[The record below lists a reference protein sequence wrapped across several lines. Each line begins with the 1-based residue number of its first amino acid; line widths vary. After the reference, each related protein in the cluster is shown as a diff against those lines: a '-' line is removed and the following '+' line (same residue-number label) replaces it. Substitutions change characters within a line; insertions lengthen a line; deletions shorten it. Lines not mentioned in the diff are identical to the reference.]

1 VFHDRSPRVLYRK
14 NTGKAWTSLDPTSNS
29 DSFIIGGQCRNFKE
43 DFGYSWIASYRT
55 TQLRGTVGGAGEIG
69 QDQGVQLVNVKIEIS
84 CGGRMTFILNNN
96 EIQEALN
103 IDECLEVMED
113 SYREQAHS
121 RAVNRPT
128 CHSYLPHSL
137 PNSTYSFKSVDGG
150 VGKLGVLAL
159 RVTSDI
165 VQEQQLH
172 GSVRL
177 EKVPLANGM
186 FVGLV
191 QLFSAATGELLA
203 IMPDGFIQQVRVGV
217 TSALGMKVMARRNS
231 EVMGLIGSGGQAKA
245 HYRFMTAVMAIKK
258 VKVFSPNVDH
268 RESFVAEMENQT
280 GVAGEAVGSAEE
292 AIQGSD
298 VICSATNSSRPVVK
312 TDWLQP
318 GMHYNSIREFETDM
332 AVLDKCDV
340 ISIHTKFGGIQHYQ
354 PPGIDEDMPGVRR
367 ELPRDWSKYPE
378 ICDLIA
384 GKAPSRTSDRQI
396 TFFLNNVGTGVQ
408 FAAIGYCAYKG
419 AKEKGL
425 GKEIP
430 TDWFLQ
436 DIKP

>member
-1 VFHDRSPRVLYRK
+1 MTLI
-14 NTGKAWTSLDPTSNS
+14 LSN
-29 DSFIIGGQCRNFKE
+29 K
-43 DFGYSWIASYRT
+43 
-55 TQLRGTVGGAGEIG
+55 
-69 QDQGVQLVNVKIEIS
+69 
-84 CGGRMTFILNNN
+84 
-96 EIQEALN
+96 EIQDALD

-113 SYREQAHS
+113 SYREQANS

-165 VQEQQLH
+165 VQEQELH
-172 GSVRL
+172 GSLRL
-177 EKVPLANGM
+177 EKVPLAKGM

-191 QLFSAATGELLA
+191 QLFSAETGELLA

-245 HYRFMTAVMAIKK
+245 HYRFMTAVMPIKK

-268 RESFVAEMENQT
+268 RRAFVAEMEKET
-280 GVAGEAVGSAEE
+280 GIEGEPVGSAEE
-292 AIQGSD
+292 AVKETD
-298 VICSATNSSRPVVK
+298 VICSATNSSRPVLN

-332 AVLDKCDV
+332 AVLQKCDV
-340 ISIHTKFGGIQHYQ
+340 ISIHTSFGGIQHYQ
-354 PPGIDEDMPGVRR
+354 PPGIDYDMPGVRR
-367 ELPRDWSKYPE
+367 EQPRDWSKYPE

-384 GKAPSRTSDRQI
+384 GKAPSRTTDQQI

-408 FAAIGYCAYKG
+408 FAAMGYCAYKG

>member
-1 VFHDRSPRVLYRK
+1 
-14 NTGKAWTSLDPTSNS
+14 
-29 DSFIIGGQCRNFKE
+29 
-43 DFGYSWIASYRT
+43 
-55 TQLRGTVGGAGEIG
+55 
-69 QDQGVQLVNVKIEIS
+69 
-84 CGGRMTFILNNN
+84 MTLILSNN
-96 EIQEALN
+96 EIREALD
-103 IDECLEVMED
+103 IAECLDVMQD
-113 SYREQAHS
+113 SYREQASS

-165 VQEQQLH
+165 VQEQKLH

-177 EKVPLANGM
+177 EKVPLAKGK

-191 QLFSAATGELLA
+191 ELFSAETGELLA

-217 TSALGMKVMARRNS
+217 TSALAMKVMARQNS

-245 HYRFMTAVMAIKK
+245 HYRFMTSVMPIKK
-258 VKVFSPNVDH
+258 VKVFSPDVEH
-268 RESFVAEMENQT
+268 RKAFVSEMETET
-280 GVAGEAVGSAEE
+280 GVEGEAVDSAE
-292 AIQGSD
+292 AALNATD
-298 VICSATNSSRPVVK
+298 VICSATNSSEPVLQA
-312 TDWLQP
+312 DWLQP

-332 AVLDKCDV
+332 AVLNKCDI
-340 ISIHTKFGGIQHYQ
+340 ISIHTRFGGIQHYQ
-354 PPGIDEDMPGVRR
+354 PPGIDDDMPGVRR
-367 ELPRDWSKYPE
+367 EKPRDWSRYPE
-378 ICDLIA
+378 ISDLIA
-384 GKAPSRTSDRQI
+384 GKAASRTDDRQI

-408 FAAIGYCAYKG
+408 FAAIGYCAFKG
-419 AKEKGL
+419 AQEKGL
-425 GKEIP
+425 GREIP

>member
-1 VFHDRSPRVLYRK
+1 
-14 NTGKAWTSLDPTSNS
+14 
-29 DSFIIGGQCRNFKE
+29 
-43 DFGYSWIASYRT
+43 
-55 TQLRGTVGGAGEIG
+55 
-69 QDQGVQLVNVKIEIS
+69 
-84 CGGRMTFILNNN
+84 MTLILNNH
-96 EIQEALN
+96 EIQQAL
-103 IDECLEVMED
+103 DVKECLEVMED

-128 CHSYLPHSL
+128 CHCYLAHSL

-165 VQEQQLH
+165 VQEQQLY

-177 EKVPLANGM
+177 EKVPLAKGM

-191 QLFSAATGELLA
+191 QLFSAETGELLA

-217 TSALGMKVMARRNS
+217 TSAIGMKVMARKNS
-231 EVMGLIGSGGQAKA
+231 QVMGLIGSGGQAKA
-245 HYRFMTAVMAIKK
+245 HYRFMTSVMPIRK
-258 VKVFSPNVDH
+258 VKVFSPNPEH
-268 RESFVAEMENQT
+268 RKAFVAEMEKET
-280 GVAGEAVGSAEE
+280 GVQGEPVASAEE
-292 AIQGSD
+292 AVQRVD
-298 VICSATNSSRPVVK
+298 VICSATNSSRPVL
-312 TDWLQP
+312 DSAWLTP

-340 ISIHTKFGGIQHYQ
+340 ISIHTRFGGIQHYQ
-354 PPGIDEDMPGVRR
+354 PPGIDDDMPGVRR
-367 ELPRDWSKYPE
+367 EKPRDWSMYPE
-378 ICDLIA
+378 ICELVA
-384 GKAPSRTSDRQI
+384 GKSAGRSNDRQI

-408 FAAIGYCAYKG
+408 FAAMGYCAYKG
-419 AKEKGL
+419 AQKKGL

-430 TDWFLQ
+430 TEWFLQ

>member
-1 VFHDRSPRVLYRK
+1 MTLI
-14 NTGKAWTSLDPTSNS
+14 LSN
-29 DSFIIGGQCRNFKE
+29 K
-43 DFGYSWIASYRT
+43 
-55 TQLRGTVGGAGEIG
+55 
-69 QDQGVQLVNVKIEIS
+69 
-84 CGGRMTFILNNN
+84 
-96 EIQEALN
+96 EIQDALD

-113 SYREQAHS
+113 SYREQANS

-177 EKVPLANGM
+177 EKVPLAKGM

-191 QLFSAATGELLA
+191 QLFSAETGELLA

-217 TSALGMKVMARRNS
+217 TSALGMKAMARKNS

-245 HYRFMTAVMAIKK
+245 HYRFMTAVMPIKK
-258 VKVFSPNVDH
+258 VKVYSPNVDH
-268 RESFVAEMENQT
+268 RRTFVAEMEKQT
-280 GVAGEAVGSAEE
+280 GVEGEAVDSAAE
-292 AIQGSD
+292 AVKNTD
-298 VICSATNSSRPVVK
+298 VICSATNSSRPVLK
-312 TDWLQP
+312 TEWLQP

-332 AVLDKCDV
+332 EVLEKCDV
-340 ISIHTKFGGIQHYQ
+340 ISIHTRFGGIQHYQ

-384 GKAPSRTSDRQI
+384 GKAPSRTSDQQI

-408 FAAIGYCAYKG
+408 FAAMGYCAYKG